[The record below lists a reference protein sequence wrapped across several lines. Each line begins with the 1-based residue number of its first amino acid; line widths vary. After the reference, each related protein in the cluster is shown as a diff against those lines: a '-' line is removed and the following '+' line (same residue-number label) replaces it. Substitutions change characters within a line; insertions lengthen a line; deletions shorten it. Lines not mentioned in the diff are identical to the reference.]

1 LKFTCSLTQG
11 QAIASIPTTSSSL
24 NSLFRVLC
32 IFRSRYLCSIGLPLI
47 FSLGRSIPPA
57 LGCTVKQP
65 DSPTPA
71 SSPFLFGPSVPA
83 PACPPNHYGGLT
95 LFACPLPR
103 DLWFCCLG
111 SALAGAPHY
120 ISVRLY
126 VPASPILAWALPSS
140 LAATRGI
147 TVVFFSSA
155 Y

>member
-1 LKFTCSLTQG
+1 MTRG

-32 IFRSRYLCSIGLPLI
+32 IFRSRYLCSIGLPFI

-65 DSPTPA
+65 DSPISA

-83 PACPPNHYGGLT
+83 PAISAEPLRGSHPLGR
-95 LFACPLPR
+95 PLPR
-103 DLWFCCLG
+103 DLWLCCLG
-111 SALAGAPHY
+111 SALAESPHHT
-120 ISVRLY
+120 SDRLFC
-126 VPASPILAWALPSS
+126 PAGQIRAWALPSS
-140 LAATRGI
+140 LAATKGI

>member
-1 LKFTCSLTQG
+1 MTRG

-32 IFRSRYLCSIGLPLI
+32 IFRSRYLCSIGLPFI

-65 DSPTPA
+65 DSPIIFLLSLL
-71 SSPFLFGPSVPA
+71 SSFVRAVCPSTGSSSAKPQRGSH
-83 PACPPNHYGGLT
+83 PLCR
-95 LFACPLPR
+95 PLPR
-103 DLWFCCLG
+103 YLWLCCLG
-111 SALAGAPHY
+111 SALAESPHH
-120 ISVRLY
+120 ISGQLFF
-126 VPASPILAWALPSS
+126 PAGQILAWALPSS
-140 LAATRGI
+140 LAATKGI